1 MPALQV
7 LQAYGQR
14 RIEELQAQ
22 LDMCPHVT
30 GRTRKVLEDYLIQEG
45 IYSLAEVSENTFCDY
60 REFVFSFHQFSKAQM
75 THFFPAIETVVFYYW
90 LPEYGDLINE
100 VEEYG
105 AIQRPIRNKIC
116 CYLMVNGIHHRS
128 EIDYQLRKQ
137 FEAYMIRTEFGKI
150 VEYTKVLDWLKLY
163 SIRKNNEHNP
173 FRRFRLSFKEE
184 VVYLG
189 YHPDYETAY
198 NFYYLRDKT
207 ELVFDF
213 SLDAPITMKRQIFNM
228 LNYALEKEYNR
239 KNRRELYLVPLR
251 KLYLYCVDK
260 GIKDI
265 ELLELEDIE
274 GFRQSMDG
282 KVGTKTDIYMQIV
295 DNIRKF
301 LFLNA
306 ADTNWQAN
314 VWYMERF
321 HFKGERMNPAEPVE
335 SIHFYLVKDLK
346 NRQLLKSYMR
356 YCIGIG
362 GRAINTIRGE
372 YYNIYKFLM
381 YCDEKEWR
389 VVEIT
394 ADNFNSYV
402 QELDSLDIQAATF
415 NQKIE
420 DVYRFYQFLVA
431 KQHIE
436 NIPFNVEYYLKKTI
450 LAHHDRAV
458 PEETQQKFLAHLK
471 YFPEHLRL
479 MYLHLWCIGLR
490 VNEVCTL
497 KGDAY
502 YWKGQDAWIKVY
514 QYKMKTEKVVPI
526 PKELYILM
534 TEYIQ
539 KNGIAPDEFIF
550 KGTKGRAYPVGTFC
564 KQMKELC
571 LEYDITCGDYIFRSH
586 DYRHMVGTKLYDD
599 GTSIQGI
606 RDYLGHKEEDM
617 TKQYIDFVPKKID
630 KAGEEYFRNNA
641 SLGAGLLKKRRE
653 NKNGK

>member
-7 LQAYGQR
+7 LRAYGQR
-14 RIEELQAQ
+14 RIEELQNQ

-30 GRTRKVLEDYLIQEG
+30 GRIRNMVEDYLIQEG
-45 IYSLAEVSENTFCDY
+45 IYSLADVSEDTFCDY
-60 REFVFSFHQFSKAQM
+60 KRFVHGFRQLSKAQM
-75 THFFPAIETVVFYYW
+75 THYSAAIETVVFYYW
-90 LPEYGDLINE
+90 MPDYEDLMNEVDEYGT
-100 VEEYG
+100 V
-105 AIQRPIRNKIC
+105 QKPIRNKIC
-116 CYLMVNGIHHRS
+116 CYLMVSGIHHLS
-128 EIDYQLRKQ
+128 EINYPLRKR
-137 FEAYMIRTEFGKI
+137 FEDYLIRTEFGKA

-163 SIRKNNEHNP
+163 SIQKNNEHNP
-173 FRRFRLSFKEE
+173 LRRFRLSFKEE

-198 NFYYLRDKT
+198 NFYYLRDKS

-213 SLDAPITMKRQIFNM
+213 SMTASVTMKRQIFNM
-228 LNYALEKEYNR
+228 LNYALEKDYNR

-251 KLYLYCVDK
+251 KLYLYCVDR

-306 ADTNWQAN
+306 AETNWQAN

-321 HFKGERMNPAEPVE
+321 HFKGDRMNPAGPVE
-335 SIHFYLVKDLK
+335 AMHFYLVKDPM

-362 GRAINTIRGE
+362 GRAINTIRME

-381 YCDEKEWR
+381 YCDEKEWSA
-389 VVEIT
+389 VEIT
-394 ADNFNSYV
+394 ADDFAMYI
-402 QELDSLDIQAATF
+402 QELDTQDIQPATF

-420 DVYRFYQFLVA
+420 DIRRFYQFLAA

-436 NIPFNVEYYLKKTI
+436 NIPFRVEYYLKETV
-450 LAHHDRAV
+450 LVHHDRAV
-458 PEETQQKFLAHLK
+458 SEDTQQKLLAHLK
-471 YFPEHLRL
+471 FFPEHLRL

-502 YWKGQDAWIKVY
+502 FWKGQDAWIKVY
-514 QYKMKTEKVVPI
+514 QYKMKMEKVVPI
-526 PKELYILM
+526 PKQLYLLM

-539 KNGIAPDEFIF
+539 KNGIGSDEFIF
-550 KGTKGRAYPVGTFC
+550 KGIKGRAYPAGSFC
-564 KQMKELC
+564 KQIKEQC
-571 LEYDITCGDYIFRSH
+571 LKYGITCGDYIFRSH
-586 DYRHMVGTKLYDD
+586 DYRHTVGTKLYDE

-630 KAGEEYFRNNA
+630 KAGEEYFKNNA
-641 SLGAGLLKKRRE
+641 SLGSGLLKKRRE
-653 NKNGK
+653 KEDGK